1 MKRKFLFVLLLSYM
15 AFIFYLSSEPA
26 YISHNR
32 NRKIIE
38 TVKVT
43 TGRDI
48 EKKVGRE
55 RLNFYVRKNAHFF
68 LFMFLGSL
76 TFLYIKHTKIKNK
89 FLITFIFCFLY
100 AVSDEVH
107 QYFVPG
113 RGPKVMDVLIDST
126 GALIGI
132 TFIKIIN
139 WKSKN
144 IVVK

>member
-1 MKRKFLFVLLLSYM
+1 MKRKFLFIFLLLYM
-15 AFIFYLSSEPA
+15 SFIFYLSSEPA
-26 YISHNR
+26 NISHSR

-38 TVKVT
+38 TVKIT
-43 TGRDI
+43 TGKDI
-48 EKKVGRE
+48 DKKVGRE

-76 TFLYIKHTKIKNK
+76 SLLYINHIKIKNK
-89 FLITFIFCFLY
+89 FLIAFIFCFLY
-100 AVSDEVH
+100 AISDEVH

-113 RGPKVMDVLIDST
+113 RGPRVMDVFIDSA

-132 TFIKIIN
+132 SFIKIIN
-139 WKSKN
+139 WKSKR

>member
-1 MKRKFLFVLLLSYM
+1 MS
-15 AFIFYLSSEPA
+15 FIFYLSSEPA
-26 YISHNR
+26 NISYNR

-48 EKKVGRE
+48 EKKVGTE

-76 TFLYIKHTKIKNK
+76 SFLYINHTKIKNK
-89 FLITFIFCFLY
+89 FLVTFIFCFLY
-100 AVSDEVH
+100 AVSDELH

-113 RGPKVMDVLIDST
+113 RGPRVLDVFIDSA

-132 TFIKIIN
+132 SFIKIIN

-144 IVVK
+144 IMVK